1 MSAFLQAEMAS
12 VVFKPRPSPR
22 SLARAAAV
30 RRAGLIA
37 HDLHCCRRICVR
49 RPSWSPFTA
58 TYQPLR
64 TARPSPLL
72 PPPCQRQAQAE
83 HEAARQREIRKIK
96 YGPGPKILRISGIQ
110 CENLPDADKGMGG
123 GTSDPFVVVEL
134 TTDQGD
140 REEVRTQT
148 IMNAPR
154 SVRFPDVLE
163 LPLPDKLMRGKCI
176 GTLVVRVWD
185 DDSVADGMEGVNAN
199 DLMGQNA
206 YKLNCRLTPHKL
218 EGHIDRATYAGMG
231 GLYAFR
237 VSFRYEA
244 VPVAKLPESWA

>member
-1 MSAFLQAEMAS
+1 MCSRCNSTGPA
-12 VVFKPRPSPR
+12 PP
-22 SLARAAAV
+22 
-30 RRAGLIA
+30 
-37 HDLHCCRRICVR
+37 
-49 RPSWSPFTA
+49 
-58 TYQPLR
+58 
-64 TARPSPLL
+64 L
-72 PPPCQRQAQAE
+72 PPPQVE

-96 YGPGPKILRISGIQ
+96 YGPGPKVLRISGIQ

-123 GTSDPFVVVEL
+123 GTSDPFVVFEL

-140 REEVRTQT
+140 REEARTRT

-154 SVRFPDVLE
+154 TVRFDEVLE

-218 EGHIDRATYAGMG
+218 EGHIDRATFAGMG

-244 VPVAKLPESWA
+244 IPVAKLPES